1 MPHFPQIKILD
12 DAPNDFYTSIAP
24 IRMLALKTGGE
35 EHKQTIFSLPDHAIE
50 RSQTAKSEWNL
61 IQMEVVEFLRSRCFL
76 KNQVT
81 EEELHH
87 YAGIFMVNGVSIG
100 NPIKGSCYGKAIYPM
115 FSVINH
121 DCLANAKFK
130 IDTRSWEI
138 NVKAT
143 RPIKKH

>member
-1 MPHFPQIKILD
+1 MLRDSLRFGILQQSK
-12 DAPNDFYTSIAP
+12 N
-24 IRMLALKTGGE
+24 AL
-35 EHKQTIFSLPDHAIE
+35 
-50 RSQTAKSEWNL
+50 N
-61 IQMEVVEFLRSRCFL
+61 SRCFL

-143 RPIKKH
+143 RPIKKGEEITVQYISTILGTHKRRKRVKGMYYYI